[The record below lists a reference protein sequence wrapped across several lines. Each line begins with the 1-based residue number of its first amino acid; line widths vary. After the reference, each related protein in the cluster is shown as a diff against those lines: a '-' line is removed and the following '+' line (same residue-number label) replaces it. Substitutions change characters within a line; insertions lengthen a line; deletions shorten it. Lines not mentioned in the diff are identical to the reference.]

1 MQRLHFIYNKNTA
14 IFYVSHFSSLF
25 LNNNPIF
32 FPIANPQT
40 EEQNIKVFLVY
51 GLNVQPSSL
60 LVIYVY

>member
-25 LNNNPIF
+25 LNNKLIF
-32 FPIANPQT
+32 FQLQIS
-40 EEQNIKVFLVY
+40 EQRSKTLKVFLVY

-60 LVIYVY
+60 LVI